1 MARYRPHRRRKK
13 LGPQLVLLLAGG
25 VVAATW
31 WFFLRNGLTA
41 ITEQPVALA
50 VQPRLTTDRPEHA
63 STTGQQQDVPE
74 KGTTTTPTTP
84 AEATNQRRQAAALVT
99 AGKQALTR
107 GELIPARTYFSEALA
122 LGVAEADRSLVRAE
136 LTRLGNETIFSSRVI
151 TGDPMVERHIIK
163 PGETLGKIAR
173 AHHISDDLLAS
184 INNITNKNMIRAG
197 QAIKVIKGP
206 FRAEVDKSD
215 FILDVYLAETLV
227 THFRVALGADG
238 STPTGTWRVGTKLE
252 NPTYYPP
259 RTGRI
264 IASDDPTNPL
274 GERWIGLQGIDGE
287 AIGQLRYGIHGT
299 VEPDSIGQ
307 NVSMGCIR
315 LYNEDV
321 ETLYTYLVEKHST
334 VKVHD

>member
-1 MARYRPHRRRKK
+1 MARYRPYRRRKRF
-13 LGPQLVLLLAGG
+13 GPQLVLLLAGG

-31 WFFLRNGLTA
+31 WFFLRSGLTA
-41 ITEQPVALA
+41 LTQQPLVVA
-50 VQPRLTTDRPEHA
+50 VQPRLTTDRPDDP
-63 STTGQQQDVPE
+63 STFAPQSDVSE
-74 KGTTTTPTTP
+74 KGAAPSPSTP
-84 AEATNQRRQAAALVT
+84 EESTNQRRRAAVLVT
-99 AGKQALTR
+99 AGKQALSR

-136 LTRLGNETIFSSRVI
+136 LTRLGNETIFSPRLFE
-151 TGDPMVERHIIK
+151 GDPMVSRYIIK

-173 AHHISDDLLAS
+173 AHHISADLLAA
-184 INNITNKNMIRAG
+184 INHITNKNMIRAG

-206 FRAEVDKSD
+206 FRAEVDKSE

-227 THFRVALGADG
+227 THFRVGLGADG
-238 STPTGTWRVGTKLE
+238 STPTGMWRVATKLQ

-259 RTGRI
+259 RTGHI
-264 IASDDPTNPL
+264 VAADDPTNPL
-274 GERWIGLQGIDGE
+274 GERWIGLQGVGGA

-299 VEPDSIGQ
+299 IEPDSIGQ
-307 NVSMGCIR
+307 SVSMGCIR

-321 ETLYTYLVEKHST
+321 EALYTYLVEKHST